1 MVTFAFFALSCTQK
15 QQKVTTHKPT
25 PSTKQVF
32 LNKTK
37 DALKNFVKDKANNP
51 DAMKIS
57 GMKVAFLC
65 DSACAL
71 NFRFVAENKLGGHVN
86 GKAQRISR
94 RIYLRHWL
102 AFMSFL
108 FTLSDLAH
116 FVIARSYSP

>member
-86 GKAQRISR
+86 GKAQFILLEYQDEYICVIGSP
-94 RIYLRHWL
+94 LCP
-102 AFMSFL
+102 SFL
-108 FTLSDLAH
+108 L
-116 FVIARSYSP
+116 